1 MTIKEAIKHIK
12 DDVVKKSRVLVD
24 DDGVMH
30 KVIDPLDVVEI
41 INERLDEVEE

>member
-1 MTIKEAIKHIK
+1 MTIQEAIKHIK
-12 DDVVKKSRVLVD
+12 DDVIENSVVMID
-24 DDGVMH
+24 ADGIRR